1 MGINELLI
9 IGVIVLGVL
18 FFGGKKLEDIS
29 RSAGRSL
36 GEFKKGKKEA
46 EQELKALGKKKK

>member
-9 IGVIVLGVL
+9 IGVIVLAVL
-18 FFGGKKLEDIS
+18 FFGGKKIEDIS

-46 EQELKALGKKKK
+46 EQELKSMGKKKK